1 MLKEKINGELKEAMK
16 ERNTLKMTVL
26 RSLLSNFT
34 NELISQKKKPQEEI
48 SDSDALNVV
57 KKAVKQRKDS
67 INQFEKGGRQD
78 LVDVEKSE
86 LEILEKYL
94 PETMSVEEIEKIA
107 KTKKIELNIEDKSK
121 IGILI
126 GAVLKEIKTIGSSA
140 DGNEVKL
147 VVEELFS
154 QSSSS

>member
-140 DGNEVKL
+140 DGNEVKI
-147 VVEELFS
+147 VVEKLFS
-154 QSSSS
+154 

>member
-67 INQFEKGGRQD
+67 IDQFKKGGRQD

-140 DGNEVKL
+140 DGNEVKI
-147 VVEELFS
+147 VVEKLFS
-154 QSSSS
+154 

>member
-48 SDSDALNVV
+48 SDSDALNAV

-67 INQFEKGGRQD
+67 IDQFEKGGRQD
-78 LVDVEKSE
+78 LVDIEKSE

-140 DGNEVKL
+140 DGNEVKI
-147 VVEELFS
+147 VVEKLFS
-154 QSSSS
+154 

>member
-1 MLKEKINGELKEAMK
+1 MLQEKIRTDLKEAMK
-16 ERNTLKMTVL
+16 NKDSFKVMVL
-26 RSLLSNFT
+26 RGILAGFT
-34 NELISQKKKPQEEI
+34 NEIINQKRKPQEEI
-48 SDSDALNVV
+48 SDEDAINVI
-57 KKAVKQRKDS
+57 KKGAKQRKDS
-67 INQFEKGGRQD
+67 IEQFTKGNRDD
-78 LVDVEKSE
+78 LVQNEKKE

-94 PETMSVEEIEKIA
+94 PAMMGPDEILKIA
-107 KTKKIELNIEDKSK
+107 NAKKTELKIDDSSK

-126 GAVLKEIKTIGSSA
+126 GAVLKEIKAVGASA

>member
-1 MLKEKINGELKEAMK
+1 MK

-140 DGNEVKL
+140 DGNEVKI
-147 VVEELFS
+147 VVEKLFS
-154 QSSSS
+154 